1 MGISALSRMVTAD
14 GLKGAVAPVAAV
26 IALARSHCSGL
37 LVRCGQNVIFGAYH
51 VIAGPVEAN
60 HNDKRR

>member
-1 MGISALSRMVTAD
+1 MGSNPLSRTVTAD
-14 GLKGAVAPVAAV
+14 GLKSAFAPIAAV
-26 IALARSHCSGL
+26 IALARSHGTGL